1 MRKINV
7 LLCASVGTALLA
19 GCTGTNVPNR
29 ERNFSLGWLFSLG
42 ALEGAEA
49 PDYDD
54 ATWTTVDLP
63 HDFALIP
70 LPGGDTDDQVGP
82 FTKQSEGINQTGHFK
97 GGTGWYRKTFTVAA
111 ADAGKV
117 HTLVIDGAYME
128 TDVWV
133 NGQKVGDNKHGYT
146 PFALDLTPALRP
158 AGEPNVVAIRV
169 ENNGKNSRWYSG
181 SGLYREVKMLVTN
194 PVHVDT
200 WGAYL
205 TTTAISPE
213 QATLAARV
221 TLKNDSE
228 QDATADVTVDI
239 LTATGTKVA
248 TATEQVTLPAA
259 SSAIVKQ
266 PLTVASP
273 ALWSPDSPTLYTA
286 QITVKQDGAT
296 VDTYAQ
302 PFGIRTIEVS
312 ADQGFLLNGQPIL
325 LKGGCLHHDNGFLG
339 AAAFRRAEYRRV
351 ELMKANGYNAIRSSH
366 YPPSEH
372 FLQACDELGV
382 MIIDEFSDQWTL
394 HKNPQDYSRFF
405 LERWEADLTHFIT
418 RDRNHPS
425 IVMWSIGNEIP
436 KANFEDGAAIGRM
449 LKAKVQELDSTRP
462 VTEAIT
468 NMLVHGGMDNSY
480 HYFDVLDVCG
490 YNYGDHYMDAHH
502 AQYPQRIMYGSETF
516 PNMIYH
522 GWRQVTEHPYVIG
535 DFVWTAMD
543 YLGEVNTAFARYV
556 EQKMYLNWQKVNGI
570 PMGFDASMFFDMVA
584 AQTVSAWPCYTAWCG
599 DIDLVGQKKPQS
611 RYRDVVWDE
620 QAIEM
625 NVHEPIPA
633 GLEEE
638 ISFWGWPLEY
648 NSWTWSG
655 CEGQALQVRVFTKA
669 PQVRLELNGQTV
681 GEKAL
686 TEADEYIATFS
697 VDYQPGTLTA
707 IALASD
713 GTELGRKELT
723 TAGQAVAIRLTADR
737 TAIEADRSDLA
748 YILIEAVDQ
757 EGRTVPV
764 SDLKV
769 NISVSGNGELI
780 GSGSANGADM
790 QSFNRPT
797 VQLYRGQA
805 LAIVRPQ
812 AKAGSIGVQVSADGL
827 PTATATIAVN

>member
-7 LLCASVGTALLA
+7 ILCASIGTTLMA
-19 GCTGTNVPNR
+19 GCTGTKAPDR
-29 ERNFSLGWLFSLG
+29 ERNFSEGWLFSLG
-42 ALEGAEA
+42 VLEGAEA

-97 GGTGWYRKTFTVAA
+97 GGTGWYRKTFIVDA

-117 HTLVIDGAYME
+117 HTLVLDGAYME

-133 NGQKVGDNKHGYT
+133 NGQKVGDNRHGYT
-146 PFALDLTPALRP
+146 PFALDLTPVLRP
-158 AGEPNVVAIRV
+158 VGEPNVVAIRV

-181 SGLYREVKMLVTN
+181 SGLYREVKMLVTS

-205 TTTAISPE
+205 TTAELSPE
-213 QATLAARV
+213 QATIDARV
-221 TLKNDSE
+221 TLKNDSKE
-228 QDATADVTVDI
+228 EANAQVTVDI
-239 LTATGTKVA
+239 ITAKGSKVA
-248 TATEQVTLPAA
+248 TATEQVVLSAA
-259 SSAIVKQ
+259 STTILKQ

-286 QITVKQDGAT
+286 RFTVKQDGET
-296 VDTYAQ
+296 VDTYSQ

-312 ADQGFLLNGQPIL
+312 ADKGFLLNGQPVL

-372 FLQACDELGV
+372 FLNACDELGM
-382 MIIDEFSDQWTL
+382 MIIDEFTDQWTL
-394 HKNPQDYSRFF
+394 RKNPQDYSRFF
-405 LERWEADLTHFIT
+405 NERWEADLTHFIT

-425 IVMWSIGNEIP
+425 IILWSIGNEIP

-449 LKAKVQELDSTRP
+449 LKAKVQELDPTRP

-468 NMLVHGGMDNSY
+468 NMLVHGGMDNSF

-543 YLGEVNTAFARYV
+543 YLGEVNTAFSRYV

-570 PMGFDASMFFDMVA
+570 PIGFPAEMFFDMVN
-584 AQTVSAWPCYTAWCG
+584 AQSVSAWPNYTAWCG

-620 QAIEM
+620 QVIEM

-638 ISFWGWPLEY
+638 TSFWGWPLEY
-648 NSWTWSG
+648 NSWTWPG
-655 CEGQALQVRVFTKA
+655 QEGQALQVRTFTKA

-681 GEKAL
+681 GQKSL
-686 TEADEYIATFS
+686 TEADEYIATFD
-697 VDYQPGTLTA
+697 VPYQPGTLTA
-707 IALASD
+707 IALADD
-713 GTELGRKELT
+713 GTELGRKELVT
-723 TAGQAVAIRLTADR
+723 TGQATALRLTADR
-737 TAIEADRSDLA
+737 NAITADRSDLA
-748 YILIEAVDQ
+748 FILIEAVDQ

-769 NISVSGNGELI
+769 NITVSGNGELI

-812 AKAGSIGVQVSADGL
+812 AKAGSISVQVSADGL
-827 PTATATIAVN
+827 PTAGATIAVK